1 MKPALLPLAACAAIL
16 FAGCAGTAPTSR
28 PTAAQLASDSYETL
42 YLGSNG
48 QVVSRTTKA
57 GKKQDQGYWKGAGM
71 TGAPSIVIN
80 LSTQEAYFYKGGE
93 LAGMSPVSTGREGY
107 NTPSGS
113 FRIIQKNPNHVSNL
127 YGNFVDDA
135 GNVVEANISSRDRA
149 PAGSHFE
156 GAPMPYFMRVTGA
169 VGMHQGF
176 LPGVPDSHGCI
187 RMPKEMAQVF
197 FENAPLGTP
206 VRITH

>member
-1 MKPALLPLAACAAIL
+1 M
-16 FAGCAGTAPTSR
+16 
-28 PTAAQLASDSYETL
+28 
-42 YLGSNG
+42 
-48 QVVSRTTKA
+48 
-57 GKKQDQGYWKGAGM
+57 
-71 TGAPSIVIN
+71 IN

-113 FRIIQKNPNHVSNL
+113 FSIIQKNPNHVSNL
-127 YGNFVDDA
+127 YGNFVDDS
-135 GNVVEANISSRDRA
+135 GKVVEANISSRDRA

-187 RMPKEMAQVF
+187 RMPKEMAQIF

>member
-1 MKPALLPLAACAAIL
+1 MP
-16 FAGCAGTAPTSR
+16 R
-28 PTAAQLASDSYETL
+28 PSAAQLSSDSYETL
-42 YLGSNG
+42 YLGANG
-48 QVVSRTTKA
+48 QVISKTTKA
-57 GKKQDQGYWKGAGM
+57 GKKQEQGYWNGAGM
-71 TGAPSIVIN
+71 TGSPSIVIN
-80 LSTQEAYFYKGGE
+80 LTTQEAHFYKGGK

-127 YGNFVDDA
+127 YGNFVDDS
-135 GNVVEANISSRDRA
+135 GKVVEANISSRDRA

-187 RMPKEMAQVF
+187 RMPKEMAQIF
-197 FENAPLGTP
+197 FENTPLGTP
-206 VRITH
+206 VQITH